1 MLNYKNSVSF
11 IKGETPFVLLRNY
24 YEPEDGFVWSTS
36 KWSEI
41 IFAFSAEGPP
51 KARSS
56 DLILDLDVF
65 RAPPDLPHQTVK
77 IYLNG
82 WRIGSRD
89 VTDRTTA
96 LIPFYPAL
104 LKPIE
109 NVLTFDTPDASV
121 PATFGVPDERRLG
134 IQLFSLQFRQGG

>member
-11 IKGETPFVLLRNY
+11 VKGETPGVLLRNY
-24 YEPEDGFVWSTS
+24 YEPEDGFVWSSS

-41 IFAFSAEGPP
+41 IFAFSADVP
-51 KARSS
+51 ARAKSS

-65 RAPPDLPHQTVK
+65 KSPPALPFQTVK

-89 VTDRTTA
+89 VTERTTA
-96 LIPFYPAL
+96 LIPVNPL
-104 LKPIE
+104 ILKPVE

-121 PATFGVPDERRLG
+121 PAAFGIPDQRRLG
-134 IQLFSLQFRQGG
+134 IQLFSLQFRPGG

>member
-11 IKGETPFVLLRNY
+11 VKGETPSILLRNY
-24 YEPEDGFVWSTS
+24 YAPEDGFVWSSS

-41 IFAFSAEGPP
+41 IFAFSAELPP
-51 KARSS
+51 RAKPS
-56 DLILDLDVF
+56 DLILDMDVF
-65 RAPPDLPHQTVK
+65 RAPPNLAHQTVK

-89 VTDRTTA
+89 ITERTLA
-96 LIPFYPAL
+96 LIPFDPAI
-104 LKPIE
+104 LKPVE

-134 IQLFSLQFRQGG
+134 LQLFSLQFRQGA

>member
-11 IKGETPFVLLRNY
+11 VKGESPAVSLRNF
-24 YEPEDGFVWSTS
+24 YEPEDGFVWSSS
-36 KWSEI
+36 KWSEV
-41 IFAFSAEGPP
+41 IFSFVEGIPQGA
-51 KARSS
+51 KTS

-65 RAPPDLPHQTVK
+65 RAPPTLPYQTVK

-89 VTDRTTA
+89 VSERTTT
-96 LIPFYPAL
+96 LFPFVSTI
-104 LKPIE
+104 LKSVE

-121 PATFGVPDERRLG
+121 PATFGVSDERRLG
-134 IQLFSLQFRQGG
+134 VQLFSMQFRPGG